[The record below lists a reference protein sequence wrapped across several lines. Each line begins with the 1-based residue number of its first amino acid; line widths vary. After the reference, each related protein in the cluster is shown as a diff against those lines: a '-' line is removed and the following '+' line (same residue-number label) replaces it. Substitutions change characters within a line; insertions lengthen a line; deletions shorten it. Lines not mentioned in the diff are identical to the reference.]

1 MDNVMCQKT
10 SKLGKIDFPLTPPPK
25 KKTLKNIPK
34 VVNENLYSQPHVN
47 VNEKW
52 ISLSKKTLFVCCLDM
67 ITPLLSLPC
76 ALMEKKG
83 KYILH

>member
-1 MDNVMCQKT
+1 MDNVMCQKNIQT
-10 SKLGKIDFPLTPPPK
+10 RQNRFSPYTP